1 MYVYIYIYMC
11 VCVCACRILSHNP
24 RQQGTKRAAMQM
36 ANLIEGCASAGT
48 GTVCPP
54 ATHVSQIAS
63 FIMCVWDS

>member
-1 MYVYIYIYMC
+1 MYVYIYM
-11 VCVCACRILSHNP
+11 CVCACRILSHNP